1 LVTVGKAGDTAQED
15 LDPVRAARA
24 VATVDL
30 LLGVGSAARRV

>member
-1 LVTVGKAGDTAQED
+1 VTVGEAADTAPED

-30 LLGVGSAARRV
+30 LLGVDPAARRG